1 VVVANEKQNYLS
13 LLTNDK
19 AIGIE
24 DPTCLKATESYH
36 GILDSG
42 LVYRFF
48 LIHLSFSF
56 IFLSHGRPGTYH
68 DI

>member
-1 VVVANEKQNYLS
+1 VNKNQNYLS

-24 DPTCLKATESYH
+24 DPTCLKATESESRDPRVL
-36 GILDSG
+36 ISLQI
-42 LVYRFF
+42 F
-48 LIHLSFSF
+48 LIHLSFPF
-56 IFLSHGRPGTYH
+56 IFFCHGRPGTYH